1 MKNENVQKFA
11 PFIIFSIVAILALFV
26 PQLPSFIGDASTYS
40 AADIS
45 WILVATALVFIM
57 TPGLAFFYGGMVH
70 RKNIISTMI
79 KSIVSA
85 GIVSVIWISF
95 GYSLSFG
102 ESINGL
108 IGNPMTHLFFKGVVN
123 GAPTLQGGT
132 AMTIPLLLFAMFQ
145 LMFAIITPGLVV
157 GAVAER
163 IKFTSYILFIVLFII
178 LVYDIEK
185 KMF

>member
-1 MKNENVQKFA
+1 MKNETVQKSA
-11 PFIIFSIVAILALFV
+11 PFIILVIVAILALFV
-26 PQLPSFIGDASTYS
+26 PQLPSFAGDATTYS

-102 ESINGL
+102 ESINGI

-132 AMTIPLLLFAMFQ
+132 AMTIP
-145 LMFAIITPGLVV
+145 
-157 GAVAER
+157 
-163 IKFTSYILFIVLFII
+163 
-178 LVYDIEK
+178 
-185 KMF
+185 